1 MAEGTALK
9 LDGTFTLNNN
19 INIAGDPI
27 FDVTSGNTVN
37 VAGVISD
44 APSPAP
50 PGILEKLGGGTLVLS
65 GANTYSGGT
74 VISAGILQVTNNSS
88 VGTGTVTLDGGTFR
102 ADGASDL
109 TFTNNFAINA
119 PGGTIDN
126 NLTVLTLSGNITDS
140 SASPGVLTFT
150 GGSGFGGTTI
160 LSGNNGYS
168 GGTAV
173 LATTV
178 QVSDGSSLG
187 TGAVTLDWGT
197 IQSNGTDVTLNNK
210 IVLANTISL
219 GGFTGGFLDANGARL
234 TIAGNISG
242 AGTLETQDS
251 APAGNS
257 AVVLLG
263 TNTYTGG
270 TTICGCSTLQ
280 LGDATHTASILGAVI
295 NDGGV
300 FRIVNADTS
309 GITSITNEFGGVTI
323 FRNSTTASTMTIDNV
338 TGARSSSGRPLRPAT
353 RRSTTVSAA
362 ARASSTTALPAM
374 RPSTTSAG
382 SGSASSNST
391 GSAAAAARP
400 STMQASPLSC
410 STTRRRWRTP
420 GSSTATTVR

>member
-1 MAEGTALK
+1 M
-9 LDGTFTLNNN
+9 
-19 INIAGDPI
+19 
-27 FDVTSGNTVN
+27 
-37 VAGVISD
+37 
-44 APSPAP
+44 
-50 PGILEKLGGGTLVLS
+50 LS
-65 GANTYSGGT
+65 GTNTYSGGT
-74 VISAGILQVTNNSS
+74 VISAGILEVTNTSS

-102 ADGASDL
+102 ADGVSDL

-242 AGTLETQDS
+242 AGTLETQDRRRRGTALSCFLEPIHIPAAPRSAAVQPCNSAMPLTPPASS
-251 APAGNS
+251 AP
-257 AVVLLG
+257 
-263 TNTYTGG
+263 
-270 TTICGCSTLQ
+270 
-280 LGDATHTASILGAVI
+280 
-295 NDGGV
+295 
-300 FRIVNADTS
+300 
-309 GITSITNEFGGVTI
+309 
-323 FRNSTTASTMTIDNV
+323 
-338 TGARSSSGRPLRPAT
+338 
-353 RRSTTVSAA
+353 
-362 ARASSTTALPAM
+362 SSTTA
-374 RPSTTSAG
+374 
-382 SGSASSNST
+382 ASSQSSMPIRRALPRLRMN
-391 GSAAAAARP
+391 SAASRSSAIRP
-400 STMQASPLSC
+400 RPAP
-410 STTRRRWRTP
+410 
-420 GSSTATTVR
+420 